1 MLFIQVKDK
10 RQTISRFT
18 MIEKIKH
25 IHITAICGTG
35 MGAFSGMLKS
45 RGYHV
50 TGSDQN
56 IYPPMSTL
64 LQKLDIPV
72 CSGYK
77 RENIMPRP
85 DLVIIGNAIRRDN
98 PEALAVMEE
107 DIPFMSMPE
116 ALSRFFLDGKKSIVV
131 SGTHGK
137 TTTSALASWLL
148 HFAEK
153 EPSFLVG
160 GILRNFDSSYMVGN
174 GEYFVVEGDE
184 YDTAFFDKGPKFL
197 HYKPFYT
204 IVTSIEFD
212 HADIYRDLEHV
223 KESFLKLMRII
234 PPEGQLVC
242 SADYDSIRD
251 VVARGKPACPVCF
264 YGEGDVK
271 WRADDVSC
279 SSEGMKFSVFK
290 ENELWAE
297 FISPM
302 YGRHNLANIL
312 AVLAVM
318 DKIGIPVDV
327 LQEGVRSFKGIK
339 RRQEVI
345 DVIGGVPIIDDF
357 AHHPTAVRETLTA
370 VKMRFPGKKIW
381 VLFEPRTNTSRRKFF
396 QETYPGA
403 FKDADRVLIAPVFNQ
418 QGILSEDLFDVGRL
432 AEDITAL
439 GVRAQSTSG
448 AQEIVDIVSGEV
460 SSGDVI
466 LIMSNG
472 AFENI
477 YQTLPQMLKKRF
489 GREIHA

>member
-1 MLFIQVKDK
+1 
-10 RQTISRFT
+10 

-35 MGAFSGMLKS
+35 MGAFAGMLKS

-56 IYPPMSTL
+56 IYPPVSTL
-64 LQKLDIPV
+64 LQRLDIQV
-72 CSGYK
+72 FNGYK
-77 RENIMPRP
+77 RENIVPRP

-116 ALSRFFLDGKKSIVV
+116 ALSRFFLEGKKSIVV

-137 TTTSALASWLL
+137 TTTSALAAWLL
-148 HFAEK
+148 YFADK
-153 EPSFLVG
+153 EPGFLVG
-160 GILRNFDSSYMVGN
+160 GILRNFDSNYMAGD

-197 HYKPFYT
+197 HYKPFHT
-204 IVTSIEFD
+204 IITSIEFD

-223 KESFLKLMRII
+223 KESFVNLVRII
-234 PPEGQLVC
+234 PPEGQLIC
-242 SADYDSIRD
+242 SSDYDSIRD
-251 VVARGKPACPVCF
+251 VISREKPACPVCF
-264 YGEGDVK
+264 YGAGDAR
-271 WRADDVSC
+271 WRAEDVSC

-297 FISPM
+297 FISPL
-302 YGRHNLANIL
+302 YGKHNLSNIL

-318 DKIGIPVDV
+318 DKIGIPADI
-327 LQEGVRSFKGIK
+327 LQEGIKSFKGIK

-345 DVIGGVPIIDDF
+345 DVIGGIAIIDDF

-370 VKMRFPGKKIW
+370 VKMRFPDKKIW

-396 QETYPGA
+396 QESYPSA
-403 FKDADRVLIAPVFNQ
+403 FKDADRVLIAPVFKQ
-418 QGILSEDLFDVGRL
+418 QGIDSEDLFDVGRL
-432 AEDITAL
+432 AEDITTL
-439 GVRAQSTSG
+439 GGKAQSASG
-448 AQEIVDIVSGEV
+448 TQEIVDIVSSEV
-460 SSGDVI
+460 SSRDVI

-477 YQTLPQMLKKRF
+477 YQVLPQMLKKRF
-489 GREIHA
+489 GREIYA